1 MRDIKGVIFDMDGV
15 IFDTERIYLD
25 TWTKVF
31 KNHGYDMTKD
41 MYISVMGIGRQNVIN
56 KFRNHY
62 GNDIPIMQMYKE
74 KDEELYK
81 FLDENELPVKS
92 GVYELLEYLKE
103 NKYKIALAT
112 SAKRDRATSHLKEA
126 NIEEKFDAIVC
137 GDDISN
143 YKPNP
148 EIFLKASE
156 KLGLDPSECI
166 VVEDSPAGLKA
177 AYNARIRAIH
187 IPDLKI
193 ADGEMKKHTHKSF
206 DNLLNV
212 IKYLNDNNKRI

>member
-41 MYISVMGIGRQNVIN
+41 IYISVMGIGRQNVIN
-56 KFRNHY
+56 KFINHY
-62 GNDIPIMQMYKE
+62 GNDLPIMQMYKE

-81 FLDENELPVKS
+81 FLDENELPIKS

-103 NKYKIALAT
+103 NEYKVALAT
-112 SAKRDRATSHLKEA
+112 SAKRERAISHLKEA
-126 NIEEKFDAIVC
+126 KIEERFNVIVC

-148 EIFLKASE
+148 EIFLRASD
-156 KLGLDPSECI
+156 KLGLKPSECI

-177 AYNARIRAIH
+177 AYNAKIRAIH
-187 IPDLKI
+187 IPDLKV
-193 ADGEMKKHTHKSF
+193 ADDEMKKHTHKSF
-206 DNLLNV
+206 ESLLNV
-212 IKYLNDNNKRI
+212 INYLKDEQ